1 MKSIL
6 YRPLITEKNTL
17 LQEQLNKYSFEVAK
31 DSNKIEIAKAVEK
44 KFNVRVVNVQTSV
57 AKGKKKSQFT
67 KKGRFEGYR
76 ADRKKAIV
84 TLHKEDKIDLLGTAE
99 VK

>member
-6 YRPLITEKNTL
+6 YRPLITEKNTI

-44 KFNVRVVNVQTSV
+44 RFKVRVLNVQTAV
-57 AKGKKKSQFT
+57 VKGKKKSQFT
-67 KKGRFEGYR
+67 KK
-76 ADRKKAIV
+76 
-84 TLHKEDKIDLLGTAE
+84 
-99 VK
+99 

>member
-6 YRPLITEKNTL
+6 FRPLITEKNTL
-17 LQEQLNKYSFEVAK
+17 LQEQLNKYAFEVAK

-44 KFNVRVVNVQTSV
+44 KFNVRVVNVQTLV

-67 KKGRFEGYR
+67 KKGKFEGFR

-99 VK
+99 V

>member
-1 MKSIL
+1 MKRIL
-6 YRPLITEKNTL
+6 YKPLITEKNTL
-17 LQEQLNKYSFEVAK
+17 QQEQLNKYTFEVSN

-44 KFNVRVVNVQTSV
+44 KFNVRVVNVQTAV
-57 AKGKKKSQFT
+57 VKGKKKSQFT
-67 KKGRFEGYR
+67 KRGRFEGHR

-99 VK
+99 V

>member
-1 MKSIL
+1 MKRIL
-6 YRPLITEKNTL
+6 YKPLITEKNTL
-17 LQEQLNKYSFEVAK
+17 QQEQLNKYTFEVSK

-44 KFNVRVVNVQTSV
+44 KFNVRVLYVQTAV
-57 AKGKKKSQFT
+57 VKGKKKSQFT
-67 KKGRFEGYR
+67 KRGRFEGYR

-99 VK
+99 V